1 MTPKHDEAEGK
12 SHQVISSP
20 QGLGLA
26 RLHHVHVPEMFLGLS
41 LHWPHSESSLEA
53 KEAVASLVLRL
64 HSFPSQTLITRKR
77 KKESE
82 CIQVEMVGV
91 HLEEFSQK
99 EKDR

>member
-1 MTPKHDEAEGK
+1 MTPKHNEAEEEEPPPRFF
-12 SHQVISSP
+12 P
-20 QGLGLA
+20 QGLSLA
-26 RLHHVHVPEMFLGLS
+26 RLHHVHVLQMFLGLS
-41 LHWPHSESSLEA
+41 LQWPHSGSSLEA